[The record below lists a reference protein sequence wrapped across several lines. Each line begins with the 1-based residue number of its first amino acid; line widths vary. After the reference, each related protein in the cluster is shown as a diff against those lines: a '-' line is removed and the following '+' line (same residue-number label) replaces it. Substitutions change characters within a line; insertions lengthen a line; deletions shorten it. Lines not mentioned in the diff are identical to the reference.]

1 MLMLISVGV
10 LSTVTVIY
18 LGNKGWQV
26 LHKAVGITPG
36 ILTYQNPQ
44 APLVINTL
52 IWQNL
57 SLDKR
62 HLNRL
67 SDEQLRQL
75 QTIDKKVT
83 VYQNYQHSMQ
93 QQNRTP
99 AITEQQFVLHKLLH
113 TRLAEMLASH
123 YHLLSISNDSAKKIE
138 ANQLLQDLLDNIQ
151 QRLESALGQLEN
163 SHLQDLR
170 VMKQYVDSQD

>member
-26 LHKAVGITPG
+26 LHKAGGITPG

-57 SLDKR
+57 VLDKR

-67 SDEQLRQL
+67 SDRQVRQL
-75 QTIDKKVT
+75 QYIDKKVA
-83 VYQNYQHSMQ
+83 VYQNYQQSIQ
-93 QQNRTP
+93 QQNITP

-123 YHLLSISNDSAKKIE
+123 YYLISISNDSAKKIE